1 MLRVCGKKEFIDR
14 VENIGQIIC
23 FGAGKRIENFKE
35 FYQETNVFK
44 KISFFVD
51 NNIEKQKT
59 IVNIGDKNIGIISFK
74 ELRDRQLENT
84 VILIITAEYMPILLQ
99 LEQDSKLKNV
109 DCYCLTHQLALMA
122 EELAM
127 KKSVPDKIR
136 ISDKPLIP
144 KVIHYCWFGK
154 NPIPD
159 QYKKWME
166 SWKKFCPDYE
176 IIEWNEKNYD
186 ITKNKYMV
194 QAYENKKWGF
204 VPDFARLDII
214 YHYGGI
220 YLDTD
225 VELIQNVDDLLYQKG
240 FAGFE
245 GENYVALGLGFGAE
259 KGLPIIREMLE
270 HYNNIDFVN
279 KDGKLNLIASPV
291 WQTELLLKK
300 GLKLNGEYQI
310 VKDLTI
316 FPEKMLTGK
325 NLGTRRVRLMPYTR
339 SIHHYEGSWLD
350 IKGKKNN
357 LQLEL
362 DINNYT

>member
-1 MLRVCGKKEFIDR
+1 MLKVCGKKEFIDR

-23 FGAGKRIENFKE
+23 FGAGKRIANLKE
-35 FYQETNVFK
+35 LYQETNVLK

-59 IVNIGDKNIGIISFK
+59 VVNIGDKKIEVISFE
-74 ELRDRQLENT
+74 ELRDRQLENM

-99 LEQDSKLKNV
+99 LEQDNKLKNV
-109 DCYCLTHQLALMA
+109 DCYCLTHQLVLMA

-154 NPIPD
+154 NPIPN
-159 QYKKWME
+159 QYKKWIE
-166 SWKKFCPDYE
+166 SWKRFCPDYE
-176 IIEWNEKNYD
+176 IVEWNENNYD
-186 ITKNKYMV
+186 ITKNKYMM

-225 VELIQNVDDLLYQKG
+225 VELIQNLDDLLYQKG

-245 GENYVALGLGFGAE
+245 GDNYVALGLGFGAVKE
-259 KGLPIIREMLE
+259 LPIIKEMLE
-270 HYNNIDFVN
+270 YYNNIDFVN
-279 KDGKLNLIASPV
+279 EDGTLNLIASPV

-325 NLGTRRVRLMPYTR
+325 NLGTRRIRLMPYTR

-350 IKGKKNN
+350 IRGKKNN

>member
-1 MLRVCGKKEFIDR
+1 M
-14 VENIGQIIC
+14 
-23 FGAGKRIENFKE
+23 
-35 FYQETNVFK
+35 
-44 KISFFVD
+44 
-51 NNIEKQKT
+51 
-59 IVNIGDKNIGIISFK
+59 
-74 ELRDRQLENT
+74 
-84 VILIITAEYMPILLQ
+84 M
-99 LEQDSKLKNV
+99 
-109 DCYCLTHQLALMA
+109 
-122 EELAM
+122 
-127 KKSVPDKIR
+127 
-136 ISDKPLIP
+136 
-144 KVIHYCWFGK
+144 
-154 NPIPD
+154 
-159 QYKKWME
+159 
-166 SWKKFCPDYE
+166 
-176 IIEWNEKNYD
+176 
-186 ITKNKYMV
+186 

-225 VELIQNVDDLLYQKG
+225 VELIQNLDDLLYQKG

-245 GENYVALGLGFGAE
+245 GDNYVALGLGFGAVKE
-259 KGLPIIREMLE
+259 LPIIKEMLE
-270 HYNNIDFVN
+270 YYNNIDFVN
-279 KDGKLNLIASPV
+279 EDGTLNLIASPV

-325 NLGTRRVRLMPYTR
+325 NLGTRRIRLMPYTR

-350 IKGKKNN
+350 IRGKKNN